1 MRQPWLDLQLQSD
14 SETVLNYQKIAADQ
28 SAVVQQYH
36 SRLYC
41 EWNSIQSALWHNS
54 HPGDCLLLNLADK
67 WKLISLFLHVWHPTG
82 PSLVQTLLL
91 ALHCFHFLWGDLDFP
106 D

>member
-1 MRQPWLDLQLQSD
+1 MRWPWLDLQLQSD

-41 EWNSIQSALWHNS
+41 DWNSIQAVLWLS
-54 HPGDCLLLNLADK
+54 QPPSDCLRLNLADK
-67 WKLISLFLHVWHPTG
+67 WKLISLFLHVGHPNG
-82 PSLVQTLLL
+82 LSSVQN
-91 ALHCFHFLWGDLDFP
+91 LHLDRRCFHFLWDNLNFP

>member
-1 MRQPWLDLQLQSD
+1 MRWPWLDLQLQSD

-36 SRLYC
+36 SRLYYDC
-41 EWNSIQSALWHNS
+41 DSIQAVLWLSQPPN
-54 HPGDCLLLNLADK
+54 DCLLLNLADK
-67 WKLISLFLHVWHPTG
+67 WKLISLFLHVWHPTDL
-82 PSLVQTLLL
+82 SLVQTLLL
-91 ALHCFHFLWGDLDFP
+91 DLRCFHFLWDDLDFP